1 MVTTEDIKNKLITG
15 LNLED
20 ITADEIDDND
30 KLFNEGIGLDSVDA
44 IELIVILDNE
54 YGVKFEDMEKLKDI
68 FKTVK
73 TLTDYINMQ
82 IKK

>member
-1 MVTTEDIKNKLITG
+1 MITTEDVKNKLISG

-30 KLFNEGIGLDSVDA
+30 VLFNDGIGLDSVDA

-54 YGVKFEDMEKLKDI
+54 YGVKFENMEKVKDI
-68 FKTVK
+68 FATVQ
-73 TLTDYINMQ
+73 TLTNYINSNV
-82 IKK
+82 KN

>member
-73 TLTDYINMQ
+73 TLTDNINMQ